1 MIKNYSDHA
10 ANERTYLAWVRT
22 SIAIMAFGFL
32 IEKFEI
38 FITYVGKAIE
48 DEKHFQSSL
57 SAELAGLSLFLVGI
71 LIIITAT
78 LRFFIHKE
86 AIGSDDIIPYS
97 VKKIYIFL
105 SALIIL
111 IAVFLFVYMG
121 NQILSKYS

>member
-38 FITYVGKAIE
+38 FILYVGKAIE

-97 VKKIYIFL
+97 VKKINIFL

-111 IAVFLFVYMG
+111 IAVFLFVYIG

>member
-38 FITYVGKAIE
+38 FISYVGKAIE
-48 DEKHFQSSL
+48 DEKHFQASL

-78 LRFFIHKE
+78 FRFFIHKE
-86 AIGSDDIIPYS
+86 AIESDDIIPYS
-97 VKKIYIFL
+97 VKKTNIFL
-105 SALIIL
+105 SALSIL
-111 IAVFLFVYMG
+111 IAIFLFVYMG

>member
-1 MIKNYSDHA
+1 MIKNYSDHS

-38 FITYVGKAIE
+38 FISYVGKAVE

-57 SAELAGLSLFLVGI
+57 LAELAGLSLFLVGI
-71 LIIITAT
+71 LIIIVAT
-78 LRFFIHKE
+78 LRFFMHKE
-86 AIGSDDIIPYS
+86 AIEVDDTIPYS
-97 VKKIYIFL
+97 VKKINIFL

-111 IAVFLFVYMG
+111 ISVFLFVYMG
-121 NQILSKYS
+121 NQIFSKYS

>member
-32 IEKFEI
+32 IERFEI
-38 FITYVGKAIE
+38 FIVYVGKAIE

-57 SAELAGLSLFLVGI
+57 SAELVGLGLFLVGI
-71 LIIITAT
+71 LIMVTAT
-78 LRFFIHKE
+78 LRFFMHKK
-86 AIGSDDIIPYS
+86 AIESDEIIPYN
-97 VKKIYIFL
+97 VKRTNILL

-111 IAVFLFVYMG
+111 IAVFLLFYMG
-121 NQILSKYS
+121 DQILIT